1 MAIASLQD
9 LFIEQLGDLLDAEKQ
24 LVTSLPDMAEA
35 ASSSR
40 LRQALEH
47 YLRQSEGQVQRLE
60 QAFNLIGVRAD
71 QGDCTAMEG
80 LVKEAGQVVNDAG
93 DPAVTDAGLIAA
105 AQKVEPYQI
114 ASYGSARTWAEEL
127 GNPHVAELLQTTLNE
142 ESAANEALIEIA
154 ESQVNASAAR

>member
-1 MAIASLQD
+1 MAIACLQD

-47 YLRQSEGQVQRLE
+47 YLRQSEGHIQRLE
-60 QAFNLIGVRAD
+60 QAFNLIGVRAE
-71 QGDCTAMEG
+71 QGDCKAVEG
-80 LVKEAGQVVNDAG
+80 LVKEAGQVVDDAG
-93 DPAVTDAGLIAA
+93 DPAVADAGLIAA
-105 AQKVEPYQI
+105 AQKVDHYQI

-127 GNPHVAELLQTTLNE
+127 GNPHVAELLQMTLNE
-142 ESAANEALIEIA
+142 KSAANEALTEIA